1 MSKEEE
7 KDFKLMSLDEVIKAN
22 KKEGKGGRLRN
33 FQNRRRRKS
42 YFNRLY
48 RSDNPKKDNRR
59 RIQVENLGK
68 DIQNPELQ
76 KLFKPYGTLTRCGI
90 KFDKLGQS
98 KGIADVEF
106 STHEECEKAI
116 NKLDNAEINGVRIR
130 VKYAPSQTNRY
141 GRRNRSAGVQRRN
154 LRRMNRNNRRGLRT
168 RRMGRRGIRSRRI
181 GRRLTGDRGNGRK
194 NIRRK
199 RRAFA
204 RTLGRRRQEKKQN

>member
-1 MSKEEE
+1 MTTEGQ
-7 KDFKLMSLDEVIKAN
+7 KDVKLMALDDVIKAN
-22 KKEGKGGRLRN
+22 KKDGKGGRLKN
-33 FQNRRRRKS
+33 ITNRRRRRS

-48 RSDNPKKDNRR
+48 KSENTKKDNRR
-59 RIQVENLGK
+59 RIQIENLHREM
-68 DIQNPELQ
+68 QNPDLQ
-76 KLFKPYGTLTRCGI
+76 KLCEPCGKLTRCGI
-90 KFDKLGQS
+90 KFDKLGAS

-168 RRMGRRGIRSRRI
+168 RRMGRRGNR
-181 GRRLTGDRGNGRK
+181 DRTSFGRK
-194 NIRRK
+194 GLRPK
-199 RRAFA
+199 RRNFA